1 MQLQLQVL
9 EDIKFKNK
17 LDQIGKKY
25 LFPIDLEVLIK
36 IILSKL
42 QMHIRLVIYKLKWNK
57 EKNTHLD
64 LEENYK

>member
-42 QMHIRLVIYKLKWNK
+42 HMHIRLVIYKLKWNK